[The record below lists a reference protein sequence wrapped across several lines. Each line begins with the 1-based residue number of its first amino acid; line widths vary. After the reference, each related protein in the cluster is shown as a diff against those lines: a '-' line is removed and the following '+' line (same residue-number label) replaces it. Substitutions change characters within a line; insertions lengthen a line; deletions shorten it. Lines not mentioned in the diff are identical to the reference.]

1 MSAGHAAAVKTCP
14 APGPLGMEPSF
25 GFGDRLGLGTPGH
38 VAALREAGGPIRGI
52 FAQQSIRE
60 MSRTGRSAET
70 IMAAAVD
77 ALTALDF
84 ADPWSADG
92 DHLKT
97 PQDIRR
103 TMAAGFVMFT
113 LDPSEEVDQQA
124 DGYDESTLASK
135 FAEARE
141 FAPWIEEYRGRREK
155 LDAGVIEFDQHT
167 LARAAVK
174 YGKALR
180 RAMALSRSVEE
191 EAARLDQSFEIEL
204 SVDETA
210 QPTTP
215 AEHFIIAEQFQKAGI
230 ALASLAPRFI
240 GDFEKGVDYKG
251 NLVQLEASM
260 QIHAEIA
267 RRLGPYKIS
276 LHSGSDKLSM
286 YPVLARVT
294 RGRFHVKTA
303 GTSYLEALRVAA
315 QFDPGFFREIIDFSR
330 GRFDEDKASYHV
342 SAVVNEIP
350 SPDEVDDP
358 VILERLYLDRWEDVA
373 PGRGFTEP
381 GRQILHCTFG
391 SVITNPK
398 LGPRLVSLLKAYPK
412 EHCEIL
418 KQHFVRHLQPLN
430 GI

>member
-1 MSAGHAAAVKTCP
+1 MSAGPVAVVTTRP
-14 APGPLGMEPSF
+14 APSPLGMEPSI

-60 MSRTGRSAET
+60 MTRTGRSAET

-77 ALTALDF
+77 ALAKLRFT
-84 ADPWSADG
+84 DPWSADG

-97 PQDIRR
+97 PADIRR

-113 LDPSEEVDQQA
+113 LDPSEEVDQSA
-124 DGYDESTLASK
+124 DDYDASTLAEK
-135 FAEARE
+135 FAAARE
-141 FAPWIEEYRGRREK
+141 FAPWFDEYRGQSVQF
-155 LDAGVIEFDQHT
+155 DSGVIEFDERT
-167 LARAAVK
+167 LTRAAVK
-174 YGKALR
+174 YGRAIR
-180 RAMALSRSVEE
+180 RAISLAQCAEE
-191 EAARLDQSFEIEL
+191 EANRLDQPFEIEL
-204 SVDETA
+204 SIDETA
-210 QPTTP
+210 HPTTL
-215 AEHFIIAEQFQKAGI
+215 AEHYIIADQCRQAGVN
-230 ALASLAPRFI
+230 LVSLAPRFI

-251 NLVQLEASM
+251 DLTKLEASM
-260 QIHAEIA
+260 RIHAEIA

-294 RGRFHVKTA
+294 GGKFHVKTA

-315 QFDPGFFREIIDFSR
+315 QHDPSLFREIIDFSR
-330 GRFDEDKASYHV
+330 SRFDEDKASYHV

-350 SPDEVDDP
+350 APEEVEDP

-391 SVITNPK
+391 SVITNAK
-398 LGPRLVSLLKAYPK
+398 LGPRLVSLLKAHPQ

-418 KQHFVRHLQPLN
+418 CQHFVRHLQPLN
-430 GI
+430 AG

>member
-14 APGPLGMEPSF
+14 APSPLGMEPSI

-77 ALTALDF
+77 ALTALEF
-84 ADPWSADG
+84 TDPWSADG

-124 DGYDESTLASK
+124 DGYDEPTLAAK

-155 LDAGVIEFDQHT
+155 LDRGVIDFDQQT
-167 LARAAVK
+167 VARAAVK

-180 RAMALSRSVEE
+180 RAMALSRCVEE
-191 EAARLDQSFEIEL
+191 EAARLEQPFEIEL

-230 ALASLAPRFI
+230 GLASLAPRFI

-251 NLVQLEASM
+251 NLGQLEVSM
-260 QIHAEIA
+260 EIHAEIA

-315 QFDPGFFREIIDFSR
+315 QVDPSFFREIIDFSR

-398 LGPRLVSLLKAYPK
+398 LGPRLVSLLKAHPQ

-430 GI
+430 AI

>member
-1 MSAGHAAAVKTCP
+1 MSAGHAAVTTRP
-14 APGPLGMEPSF
+14 APTPLGMEPSI

-60 MSRTGRSAET
+60 MTRTGRSAET
-70 IMAAAVD
+70 ILAAAVD
-77 ALTALDF
+77 ALAALEF
-84 ADPWSADG
+84 TDPWSADG

-97 PQDIRR
+97 PADIRR

-124 DGYDESTLASK
+124 DDYDAATLQEK
-135 FAEARE
+135 FTAARE
-141 FAPWIEEYRGRREK
+141 FAPWVEEYRGRTER
-155 LDAGVIEFDQHT
+155 LDSGVIEFDEQT

-174 YGKALR
+174 YGRALR
-180 RAMALSRSVEE
+180 RAMSLARCVEE
-191 EAARLDQSFEIEL
+191 EAAKLDQPFEIEL

-210 QPTTP
+210 HPTTA
-215 AEHFIIAEQFQKAGI
+215 AEHFIIADQFRKAGI
-230 ALASLAPRFI
+230 GLVSVAPRFI

-251 NLVQLEASM
+251 DLAKLEASM
-260 QIHAEIA
+260 RIHAEIA

-276 LHSGSDKLSM
+276 LHSGSDKLST

-294 RGRFHVKTA
+294 EGKFHVKTA

-315 QFDPGFFREIIDFSR
+315 QHDPGLFREIIDFSR
-330 GRFDEDKASYHV
+330 SRFDEDKASYHV

-350 SPDEVDDP
+350 SPDEVEDA

-391 SVITNPK
+391 SVITNAK
-398 LGPRLVSLLKAYPK
+398 LGPRLVSLLKAYPR

-418 KQHFVRHLQPLN
+418 KQHFVRHLHPLN
-430 GI
+430 AG